1 MASVKVKIC
10 GVTNYDDALL
20 AANLGADFIG
30 LNFYKESPR
39 KVSLKNA
46 KDIVSK
52 MPPFVSLV
60 GVFVDEPLE
69 NLVKTVK
76 KVPLKF
82 IQLHGAETPEY
93 CAKAAELTGVP
104 VIKAFRVMDEK
115 SIEAIPLYIE
125 SAGYFLLDACVPGE
139 PGGTGQTFN
148 WDIAL
153 KVKDMGKPVFLAG
166 GLTPENVAEAIVK
179 VLPFAVDVAS
189 GVERLERRKDYD
201 KLNKFIRA
209 SRGLK

>member
-1 MASVKVKIC
+1 MVKVKIC
-10 GVTNYDDALL
+10 GITNLDDAML

-30 LNFYKESPR
+30 LNFYSGSPR

-52 MPPFVSLV
+52 MPPFVSVV

-69 NLVKTVK
+69 ELVKTAK
-76 KVPLKF
+76 KTPLKY
-82 IQLHGAETPEY
+82 IQLHGSETPEY
-93 CAKAAELTGVP
+93 CKSAAELSGLP
-104 VIKAFRVMDEK
+104 VIKTFKMADEK
-115 SIEAIPLYIE
+115 SLDTMPQYLE
-125 SAGYFLLDACVPGE
+125 SASYFLLDACVPGE
-139 PGGTGQTFN
+139 PGGTGVTFN
-148 WDIAL
+148 WDLA
-153 KVKDMGKPVFLAG
+153 VKAKDIGKPVFLAG
-166 GLTPENVAEAIVK
+166 GLVPENVSEAISK